1 MPEQA
6 NSIQTSCA
14 LEPILCF
21 LVFMATCTSQ
31 AVIHFDW
38 KVDDDEVSEQ
48 LWDIFVS
55 RGCTVEFVRENK
67 EAPNRPRLVKRK
79 SVLFDYFD
87 EGGKSPLIKAAE
99 LNYLKTA
106 FSLLLFGSSP
116 DSQDKTTGDTALHIA
131 TRTGNVILVKGL
143 LACNADPLIA
153 NKFGKTPM
161 DVAREMNAELSLTPG
176 FMDAVAHVFSLYF
189 KAHEKTASGLELAQ
203 IEEALTKAVELQA
216 KSHKYFAEHPD
227 IPPKNSH
234 SGTFLLS
241 VDGGGVRAFNVTNAL
256 INIEERIM
264 QLDPKG
270 KNLYHYF
277 DYIAGTSS
285 GGIAACA
292 LPYLK
297 VDGYS
302 GRAIVHRGSVNVF
315 GGPFPERGERMD
327 KFLQDIFTKERA
339 MADLDIDC
347 RVIVTSALGNVSP
360 YKLHLLTS
368 YGEPRDGLAGPT
380 ERKVWE
386 SCRVST
392 AAPTY
397 FPLLNDLKLLDGGLI
412 CNNPTVDSMAEIIQQ
427 GKREGKL
434 VDFGCV
440 VSIGTGTSPLK
451 QTGDVELFLPNPT
464 SIFKNVTKNLCAL
477 ENLAQHFLNV
487 VMQSDGQEIIRA
499 QSFCDA
505 FGYPYFR
512 LTPPLAEDVQLDCSD
527 PVKLI
532 EMLYN
537 TQMYYLD
544 NPQIIDNVAKSL
556 LSK

>member
-1 MPEQA
+1 
-6 NSIQTSCA
+6 
-14 LEPILCF
+14 
-21 LVFMATCTSQ
+21 MATYTRSQ
-31 AVIHFDW
+31 EVVRFDW
-38 KVDDDEVSEQ
+38 EVDDDEVTEQ
-48 LWDIFVS
+48 LWKIFVC
-55 RGCTVEFVRENK
+55 RGCSVEFVREKNEGTK
-67 EAPNRPRLVKRK
+67 RPRLVKRK
-79 SVLFDYFD
+79 SVLFDHFD

-116 DSQDKTTGDTALHIA
+116 DSQDQTTGDTALHIA
-131 TRTGNVILVKGL
+131 TRNGNVVLVKGL
-143 LACNADPLIA
+143 LACNADPLIT
-153 NKFGKTPM
+153 NKLGKTPM
-161 DVAREMNAELSLTPG
+161 DVALEMSDELSLTPT
-176 FMDAVAHVFSLYF
+176 FMDAVTHVFSLASSY
-189 KAHEKTASGLELAQ
+189 ERTASGPELAQ

-216 KSHKYFAEHPD
+216 KSRKYFAEHPD
-227 IPPKNSH
+227 IPPKNSSC
-234 SGTFLLS
+234 SGAFLLS
-241 VDGGGVRAFNVTNAL
+241 VDGGGVRAFNVTNAF

-264 QLDPKG
+264 QLDPKA

-315 GGPFPERGERMD
+315 GGPFPERGERMNR
-327 KFLQDIFTKERA
+327 FLQDIFTKERA

-368 YGEPRDGLAGPT
+368 YGEPRNGLAGPK

-427 GKREGKL
+427 GKKEGKP
-434 VDFGCV
+434 VHFGCV
-440 VSIGTGTSPLK
+440 VSIGTGISPMK
-451 QTGDVELFLPNPT
+451 QTGDVELFLPNAT
-464 SIFKNVTKNLCAL
+464 SIFMNLTKNLQAIG
-477 ENLAQHFLNV
+477 NLTQHFLNV

-505 FGYPYFR
+505 FSCPYFR
-512 LTPPLAEDVQLDCSD
+512 LTPPLAEDVELDCSD
-527 PVKLI
+527 QTKLI

-544 NPQIIDNVAKSL
+544 NPQMIDDVAKTL

>member
-1 MPEQA
+1 
-6 NSIQTSCA
+6 
-14 LEPILCF
+14 
-21 LVFMATCTSQ
+21 MATFTRTFVQ
-31 AVIHFDW
+31 FDW
-38 KVDDDEVSEQ
+38 TVDDDQVSEQ
-48 LWDIFVS
+48 LWEIFVS
-55 RGCTVEFVRENK
+55 RGCRVEFENK
-67 EAPNRPRLVKRK
+67 ATNPPPGSKPRLFRRK
-79 SVLFDYFD
+79 SSVLFDHFD
-87 EGGKSPLIKAAE
+87 EDGKSPLIKAAE

-131 TRTGNVILVKGL
+131 TRTGNIILVKGL

-161 DVAREMNAELSLTPG
+161 DVAREMNAELSLTPD
-176 FMDAVAHVFSLYF
+176 FMDAVAHVLSLTAYN
-189 KAHEKTASGLELAQ
+189 EKTACGPELAQ
-203 IEEALTKAVELQA
+203 IEETLTKAVELQA

-227 IPPKNSH
+227 IPPKNSC

-347 RVIVTSALGNVSP
+347 RVIVTSALGNVCP

-380 ERKVWE
+380 ECKVWE

-397 FPLLNDLKLLDGGLI
+397 FPLLNNLKLLDGGLI

-427 GKREGKL
+427 GKREGKP

-440 VSIGTGTSPLK
+440 VSIGTGTVKP
-451 QTGDVELFLPNPT
+451 QEIGEVEIFLPNRS
-464 SIFKNVTKNLCAL
+464 SILKNITKNLHAL

-487 VMQSDGQEIIRA
+487 VMQSDGQEVIRA

-505 FGYPYFR
+505 FGCPYFR

-527 PVKLI
+527 PSKLI

-544 NPQIIDNVAKSL
+544 NPQIIDDVAKTL